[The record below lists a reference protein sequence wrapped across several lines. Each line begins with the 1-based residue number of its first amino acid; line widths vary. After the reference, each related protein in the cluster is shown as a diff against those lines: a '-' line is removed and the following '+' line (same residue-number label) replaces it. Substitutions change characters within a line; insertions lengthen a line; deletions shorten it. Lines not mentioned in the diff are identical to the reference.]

1 MSIILSMDNLT
12 YIFSFLQDYKILKKV
27 AFLNKSIYMFYLDKI
42 SRIQNSHNISRLIK
56 YQFNNRLVLLR
67 CLHYHDCWF
76 ESKRLCVECKKN
88 KIWFRKYEAMYS

>member
-42 SRIQNSHNISRLIK
+42 SRIQNSHKISRLIK

-67 CLHYHDCWF
+67 CIHHHDCWF
-76 ESKRLCVECKKN
+76 ESKRLCAECKKN
-88 KIWFRKYEAMYS
+88 KIWYRKYEAMYS